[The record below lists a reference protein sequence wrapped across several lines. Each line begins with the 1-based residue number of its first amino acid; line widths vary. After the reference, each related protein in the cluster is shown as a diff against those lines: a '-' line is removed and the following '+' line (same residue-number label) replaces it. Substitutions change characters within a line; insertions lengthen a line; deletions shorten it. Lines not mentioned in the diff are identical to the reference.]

1 MRMFEGQIERQI
13 QQRLDPYEE
22 RVARLEKHLA
32 ALRNQVR
39 QLTAEL
45 QQMQVRQEQT
55 SMCGRDTADSLQP
68 QTGVELQRAKPC
80 RKGTSSPS
88 VSRVCYLPAPSSDGC
103 FDNASPTE
111 QIGKSIYRLTTAD
124 GVNGTFVMLD
134 SPDAIA
140 TAMISVSQ
148 FVKPVCKVVGSASV
162 YPRTIQTVDE
172 GSAVFENGMWRV
184 VNKAVVKFD

>member
-1 MRMFEGQIERQI
+1 MFEGQIERQI
-13 QQRLDPYEE
+13 QQRLEPYEE

-45 QQMQVRQEQT
+45 QQMQEQQEQK
-55 SMCGRDTADSLQP
+55 SMSGRDTADSLEP
-68 QTGVELQRAKPC
+68 QTCVELQRAKPC

-88 VSRVCYLPAPSSDGC
+88 ASRVCYLPAPSSDGC
-103 FDNASPTE
+103 FNGASPAE

-162 YPRTIQTVDE
+162 YPRVIQTVDE